1 VDAREFFFAV
11 AVSGGM
17 SREMLTELAARA
29 LERAGS
35 SSDGAAALGESLH
48 AAVNRG
54 GLSAE
59 VVVRFRAA
67 AGRLHIVVSSRSGEI
82 WQTTREI
89 P

>member
-1 VDAREFFFAV
+1 VDSREFFFAV

-48 AAVNRG
+48 AAVSRG
-54 GLSAE
+54 GSAGEILVRFLSAA
-59 VVVRFRAA
+59 R
-67 AGRLHIVVSSRSGEI
+67 RLHIVVSSRSGEI
-82 WQTTREI
+82 WQATREI